1 MNDGFARTRRVA
13 VNGTRLAYFEQGSGA
28 PLVLVHGG
36 VSDLRIRN
44 GQISA
49 LAQHFRVLVY
59 SHRYARPNA
68 EIPDG
73 ADDPQQAHVDD
84 LAALIELRN
93 LERAHL
99 VVSDLRTR
107 DGQISALTQHFRI
120 LVYCRRYARPTAEIP
135 DGAD

>member
-36 VSDLRIRN
+36 VSDLRIW
-44 GQISA
+44 
-49 LAQHFRVLVY
+49 
-59 SHRYARPNA
+59 
-68 EIPDG
+68 
-73 ADDPQQAHVDD
+73 
-84 LAALIELRN
+84 
-93 LERAHL
+93 
-99 VVSDLRTR
+99 

-135 DGAD
+135 DGADDPLQAYVDDLATLIELPNLERAHLGGIRLAA